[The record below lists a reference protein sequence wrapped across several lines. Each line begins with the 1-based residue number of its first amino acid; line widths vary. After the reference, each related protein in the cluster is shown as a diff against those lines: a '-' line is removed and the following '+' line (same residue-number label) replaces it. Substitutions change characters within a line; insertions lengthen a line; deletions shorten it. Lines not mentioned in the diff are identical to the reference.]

1 MADIRVICQDRIIWG
16 VRILLA
22 LAYPSLKEVLAGR
35 DDEDGLTLIMPDY
48 TAREIEDRVKSLIE
62 GNFKVQ
68 TKHYLIC

>member
-1 MADIRVICQDRIIWG
+1 M
-16 VRILLA
+16 
-22 LAYPSLKEVLAGR
+22 LAGR